1 MSVTFSDGNA
11 QDVRELYITV
21 TNENEPPEFQQDTY
35 SISGDEG
42 EVSVCFVYIVFE
54 YIFLLQKTY
63 PLLCIFQAGMMI
75 GSPNYGA
82 LDPDSDSTLSFSM
95 NCPPFSI
102 DPSTG
107 YITLR

>member
-1 MSVTFSDGNA
+1 
-11 QDVRELYITV
+11 
-21 TNENEPPEFQQDTY
+21 
-35 SISGDEG
+35 
-42 EVSVCFVYIVFE
+42 
-54 YIFLLQKTY
+54 
-63 PLLCIFQAGMMI
+63 MMI
-75 GSPNYGA
+75 GSPNYRA